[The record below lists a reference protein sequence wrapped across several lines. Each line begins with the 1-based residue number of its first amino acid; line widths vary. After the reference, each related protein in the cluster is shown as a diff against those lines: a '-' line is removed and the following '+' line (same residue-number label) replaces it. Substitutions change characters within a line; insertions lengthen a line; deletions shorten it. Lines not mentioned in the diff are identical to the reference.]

1 MLLAEQH
8 QTWGFWT
15 MHHRLRNLG
24 FGWKSKI
31 RRSQSQA
38 GLQDLQI
45 DDTESEKQAEETASG
60 KGKRTFASTYLS
72 QCNVE
77 YGLYARHFG
86 EW

>member
-1 MLLAEQH
+1 MLAEQH

-24 FGWKSKI
+24 FGCKSKI